1 MHSNKYSLI
10 SFSLIFLL
18 LIGSFSAIYGQED
31 SPKIP
36 SILFPKPEGLYY
48 ITAPNGLNLRK
59 KEQAD
64 SDKLG
69 KISFGDKV
77 DIITPAKS
85 KSVEVDQIKG
95 GMAKVDFDGVIGYA
109 FEGYLSQFPP
119 PPANSSAEAYVE
131 KIRTSGKDA
140 IYEEWRKD
148 WGGYIQ
154 YEEAITIQV
163 ADWAEAFLIAK
174 MLFGIPSKLSFPN
187 DTKIGEVIIPN
198 PEPHENAWTDEM
210 KVVRNIDG
218 TLQEI
223 TYSYRGEASGKHV
236 SITYPKDE
244 NDRGLRISELSI
256 AD

>member
-119 PPANSSAEAYVE
+119 
-131 KIRTSGKDA
+131 
-140 IYEEWRKD
+140 
-148 WGGYIQ
+148 
-154 YEEAITIQV
+154 
-163 ADWAEAFLIAK
+163 
-174 MLFGIPSKLSFPN
+174 
-187 DTKIGEVIIPN
+187 
-198 PEPHENAWTDEM
+198 
-210 KVVRNIDG
+210 
-218 TLQEI
+218 
-223 TYSYRGEASGKHV
+223 
-236 SITYPKDE
+236 
-244 NDRGLRISELSI
+244 
-256 AD
+256 

>member
-1 MHSNKYSLI
+1 MPIQQYKTPG
-10 SFSLIFLL
+10 LL
-18 LIGSFSAIYGQED
+18 LAVCTLFICFSNTYAQND

-36 SILFPKPEGLYY
+36 SILISKPEGRYF

-59 KEQAD
+59 KSKAD
-64 SDKLG
+64 ADKMG
-69 KISFGDKV
+69 TISFGDKV
-77 DIITPAKS
+77 DLLTPAKS
-85 KSVEVDQIKG
+85 ETIVVDNVKG

-119 PPANSSAEAYVE
+119 PRPNSSPEAYVE
-131 KIRTSGKDA
+131 KIRNNGKEA
-140 IYEEWRKD
+140 IYEEYRKD

-174 MLFGIPSKLSFPN
+174 LLFGIPQKLLFPN

-198 PEPHENAWTDEM
+198 PSPHENAWTDEM

-218 TLQEI
+218 TLKEI
-223 TYSYRGEASGKHV
+223 RYSYRGEASGKHI
-236 SITYPKDE
+236 SISYPKDE
-244 NDRGLRISELSI
+244 NDRGLRISSRQI